1 MPSGSIEI
9 KYVSSSN
16 SKEFSDFFELPFSI
30 FNGNKCWVPWFM
42 GDMKNFVDRKH
53 PVFEHTAGEFIV
65 AYKNGI
71 PSGRIF
77 VFENG
82 GYNRTHKKNSAYFF
96 FCDFIDDQDVVDN
109 LMGEAANWSKNRNL
123 DSLIGPIGF
132 GGVSGCGFLIQGF
145 ERKAAMTMMIYNH
158 PYYIEK
164 IEKFGF
170 VKYLDNY
177 SYYLPTSAEL
187 PEVIKDAAEK
197 MMKKEGF
204 SILKARSKKELAK
217 YAPDIVCVFIKTLSD
232 HAGNYQLTHK
242 EIDHVVKDL
251 LTVAKPELM
260 KVVLHKGKVVGFLLG
275 FCDLTRAIQKSM
287 GKINPLSIFR
297 LLREYKK
304 TDTILI
310 NGMGILPEFQGIGA
324 NMLLYAE
331 MERTIRDNPQ
341 FKHLEMVQ
349 IQEVTA
355 KMLSNVNTLRGEVAK
370 IHRMYEYKL

>member
-1 MPSGSIEI
+1 MPSRSIEI
-9 KYVSSSN
+9 KFVSSSD
-16 SKEFSDFFELPFSI
+16 SKEFSDFIELPFSI
-30 FNGNKCWVPWFM
+30 FNGNNCWVPWFM

-71 PSGRIF
+71 PSGRLF

-82 GYNRTHKKNSAYFF
+82 GYNRTHKKNSSYFF
-96 FCDFIDDQDVVDN
+96 FCDFVNDQEVVDN
-109 LMGEAANWSKNRNL
+109 LMGEAVKWSKNRNL

-145 ERKAAMTMMIYNH
+145 DRKAAMTMMIYNH
-158 PYYIEK
+158 AYYIEK
-164 IEKFGF
+164 IEAFGF
-170 VKYLDNY
+170 TKYLDNY

-187 PEVIKDAAEK
+187 PQAIKDAAEK
-197 MMKKEGF
+197 MMEKEGF
-204 SILKARSKKELAK
+204 SILQARSKKELAK

-232 HAGNYQLTHK
+232 HAGNYVLTHK
-242 EIDHVVKDL
+242 EIDNVVKDL

-260 KVVLHKGKVVGFLLG
+260 KIVLHKGKVVGFLLG
-275 FCDLTRAIQKSM
+275 FCDLTQAIQKSR

-297 LLREYKK
+297 LMREYKK

-331 MERTIRDNPQ
+331 MEKTIRDNPQ